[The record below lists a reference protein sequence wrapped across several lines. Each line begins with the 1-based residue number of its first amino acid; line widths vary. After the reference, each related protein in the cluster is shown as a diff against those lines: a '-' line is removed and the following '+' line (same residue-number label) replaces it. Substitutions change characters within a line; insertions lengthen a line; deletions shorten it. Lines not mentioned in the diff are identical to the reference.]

1 MKKRLTIVTTAALAA
16 LLSAP
21 VALAQAST
29 PTGAELALVSAP
41 VALATLDAAPVLAQ
55 APTSSVLLDALLTPT
70 NITLALGLVAGAV
83 GLFAGGTWLTERRK
97 RRIALGAYHAFHV
110 VEDIAAEDPENT
122 TLNKAAKGL
131 EVIDSWM
138 KANGWRPLKPG
149 EQALVKL
156 QFSALH
162 GEQKAEE
169 KVQEQALSVALG
181 AVAAKAAVEGAVPTM
196 PRG

>member
-1 MKKRLTIVTTAALAA
+1 MKKRLTLAA
-16 LLSAP
+16 CLAVILSAP

-29 PTGAELALVSAP
+29 STAATSWTTAEAIGA
-41 VALATLDAAPVLAQ
+41 
-55 APTSSVLLDALLTPT
+55 
-70 NITLALGLVAGAV
+70 GLVGIATAV
-83 GLFAGGTWLTERRK
+83 IGLFAGGTWLTERRK

-110 VEDIAAEDPENT
+110 VEDIAAEDPEEN
-122 TLNKAAKGL
+122 LADKAAKGL
-131 EVIDSWM
+131 EVIDNWM

-149 EQALVKL
+149 EQALAKL

-181 AVAAKAAVEGAVPTM
+181 AVASKAALEGAVPTT
-196 PRG
+196 PRGQQ

>member
-1 MKKRLTIVTTAALAA
+1 MKKRLTLAA
-16 LLSAP
+16 CLAVVLSAP

-29 PTGAELALVSAP
+29 GA
-41 VALATLDAAPVLAQ
+41 
-55 APTSSVLLDALLTPT
+55 SSSILDALLTPT

-83 GLFAGGTWLTERRK
+83 GLFAVGTWLTEQRK

-110 VEDIAAEDPENT
+110 VEDIAAEDPEEN
-122 TLNKAAKGL
+122 LVDKAAKGL
-131 EVIDSWM
+131 EVIDTWM

-149 EQALVKL
+149 EQALAKL
-156 QFSALH
+156 QFSALY

-169 KVQEQALSVALG
+169 KVQAQALSVALG
-181 AVAAKAAVEGAVPTM
+181 AIGSTAGLPPALTAVASVPTT

>member
-1 MKKRLTIVTTAALAA
+1 MKKRLTLAA
-16 LLSAP
+16 CLAAVLSAP

-29 PTGAELALVSAP
+29 G
-41 VALATLDAAPVLAQ
+41 
-55 APTSSVLLDALLTPT
+55 TSSSILDALLTPT
-70 NITLALGLVAGAV
+70 TIGIALGAVTGAI

-110 VEDIAAEDPENT
+110 VEDIAAEDPAEN
-122 TLNKAAKGL
+122 LVDKAAKGL
-131 EVIDSWM
+131 EVIDTWM

-169 KVQEQALSVALG
+169 KVQGQALSVALG
-181 AVAAKAAVEGAVPTM
+181 AVAATAAVEAAVPTT

>member
-1 MKKRLTIVTTAALAA
+1 MKKRLTLAA
-16 LLSAP
+16 CLAVVLSAP
-21 VALAQAST
+21 VAFAQAST
-29 PTGAELALVSAP
+29 GA
-41 VALATLDAAPVLAQ
+41 
-55 APTSSVLLDALLTPT
+55 SSSILDALLTPT
-70 NITLALGLVAGAV
+70 SIGIVLGAV
-83 GLFAGGTWLTERRK
+83 TGAIGLFAGGTWLTERRK

-122 TLNKAAKGL
+122 ALNKAAKGL
-131 EVIDSWM
+131 EVIDTWM

-181 AVAAKAAVEGAVPTM
+181 AVAAKAALESATVPSM

>member
-1 MKKRLTIVTTAALAA
+1 MKKRLTLAA
-16 LLSAP
+16 CLAVVLSAP

-29 PTGAELALVSAP
+29 GVS
-41 VALATLDAAPVLAQ
+41 
-55 APTSSVLLDALLTPT
+55 SSILDALLTPT
-70 NITLALGLVAGAV
+70 TISIALGAVTGAI

-110 VEDIAAEDPENT
+110 VEDIAAEDPAEN
-122 TLNKAAKGL
+122 LVDKAAKGL

-138 KANGWRPLKPG
+138 KANGWRALKPG

-181 AVAAKAAVEGAVPTM
+181 AVAAKAAVESAVPTT